1 METQRKGKVY
11 LVGAG
16 PGDPGLLTL
25 KGQAC
30 LSQADV
36 IVYDNLANRSFLAYA
51 SDKAEQVYVGKE
63 AGRHTLPQEAINRL
77 IVAKALEGKEVVRLK
92 GGDPFIFGR
101 GGEEAQELAKA
112 GVPFEVIPGVT
123 SAIAVPAYAG
133 IPLTHRDHTATVAFI
148 TGHEDPLKDQSD
160 IAWEKVATGVGT
172 LVFLMGVGNL
182 GQIAE
187 TLMKF
192 GRSPQTPVAVIER
205 GTVAGQRTLTAN
217 LATIAGRATEEG
229 IKPPAIIV
237 VGEVVALRHELNWY
251 ENRPLFGKRIIV
263 TRARQQASGFL
274 EQLTRLGAECIE
286 FPTIAVVP
294 PDHWGPLD
302 EAIEKIDRYDWL
314 VFTSVN
320 GVEYFLQRLSHKGRD
335 VRDLKGIRI
344 GAIGPKTA
352 GAWQR
357 RGIRPDLVP
366 PEYRAEAVVEAFRDF
381 SVRGMRILLP
391 RAAQAREVLP
401 DALQEMGAEVHVV
414 EAYRTVRPEGD
425 RISVAKMLE
434 RGEIHMVTF
443 TSSSTVLNFVEMF
456 EKEHAKLKE
465 WMKSATV
472 ACIGPV
478 TAKTAEEKGFRAKVV
493 PTEYTIEGLTAAI
506 VQFYR
511 NSPTQREDP

>member
-1 METQRKGKVY
+1 MEARRKGKVY

-25 KGQAC
+25 KGQTC
-30 LSQADV
+30 LSRADV
-36 IVYDNLANRSFLAYA
+36 IVYDNLANRAFLAYA
-51 SDKAEQVYVGKE
+51 PDKAEQLYVGKE

-77 IVAKALEGKEVVRLK
+77 IVGKALEGKEVVRLK

-101 GGEEAQELAKA
+101 GGEEAQELVKA
-112 GVPFEVIPGVT
+112 GVPFEVVPGVT

-205 GTVAGQRTLTAN
+205 GTVAGQRTLTAD
-217 LATIAGRATEEG
+217 LATIAERAVEEG
-229 IKPPAIIV
+229 IRPPAIIV
-237 VGEVVALRHELNWY
+237 VGEVVALRQELNWF
-251 ENRPLFGKRIIV
+251 ESRPLFGKRIIV
-263 TRARQQASGFL
+263 TRAREQASGFL
-274 EQLTRLGAECIE
+274 QQLTGLGAECIE
-286 FPTIAVVP
+286 FPTITVAP
-294 PDHWGPLD
+294 PAHWGPLD
-302 EAIEKIDRYDWL
+302 EAVETIDRFDWL

-320 GVEYFLQRLSHKGRD
+320 GVEYFLQRLAYKGKD
-335 VRDLKGIRI
+335 VRDLKGVRI

-352 GAWQR
+352 EAWR
-357 RGIRPDLVP
+357 KRGIRPDLVP
-366 PEYRAEAVVEAFRDF
+366 PEYRAEAVVEAFRGL
-381 SVRGMRILLP
+381 SVGGMRILLP

-401 DALQEMGAEVHVV
+401 EELQKMGAEVHVV

-425 RISVAKMLE
+425 RTLVARMLE
-434 RGEIHMVTF
+434 KGEIHLVTF

-456 EKEHAKLKE
+456 EPDRARLQE
-465 WMKSATV
+465 WMTQVTV

-478 TAKTAEEKGFRAKVV
+478 TAKTAEAQGFRVKVV

-506 VQFYR
+506 IQFYG
-511 NSPTQREDP
+511 TT